1 MIRGKFNKPFLKRR
15 KKSYLIFN
23 MTFGLAIAMLKCPV
37 VKADSIN
44 DDIQGMIYEDSSLVL
59 KPSVL
64 SATSFEP
71 TATTVNS
78 GTFGTC
84 NWDIDADGKLTIHA
98 GTLGV
103 GQGNW
108 IDNQASIKSVY
119 VEPDVIA
126 VSDSSNLF
134 AQLTKATVIDV
145 SNLNTSNV
153 KSFAGMFSFK
163 GKATTISPETSALT
177 KIIGLNNFDTRNAIT
192 MASMFAN
199 AYRLETLDVS
209 SFDTSHVINFGS
221 MFAMNTIAKG
231 ILTEIKGI
239 EGFETQNATNFKS
252 MFLYNDKITNLDVS
266 NFNTGNATDMSDMF
280 SNMPSLTSLD
290 VSNFN
295 TAKVTDM
302 SNMFN
307 GDAKIDNLNVSN
319 FKTGAVTSM
328 VNMFNKC
335 LANIDGLKEFKTDQ
349 VTDMTRM
356 LSGTSITNTDDVSG
370 WNIAKVTNLGSM
382 FFDCPNLVSVNLPN
396 WNTSNVISFASLF
409 SSDKA
414 LTEIKGLEKWNTSQ
428 VTDMGQMFYMVKTE
442 SLPEIEDWDT
452 SNVTKMNS
460 LFSYCN
466 KLTSL
471 DISKWD
477 TSKVT
482 DMSKMFNHTD
492 LLTTDGLKG
501 LTDLK
506 TSNVTDMSGMFTQ
519 TGVEVL
525 DLSKFDTSKVTNMS
539 TMFSFNSMH
548 LKKIIGKFD
557 TSKVTNMNQMF
568 YGSSSSNAST
578 IDDFSEFNIDKWD
591 TGKVTNFQSMFS
603 NTEYT
608 NLDITKNWNMTAG
621 SDLKSM
627 FSNCRNLQSIDLS
640 NWITRQSAEVTGMFL
655 NTNNLWKIKLGSGS
669 ILGEG
674 TNLLSPKAGTAIND
688 PTYPEQTTAISNKWQ
703 EVDEEANGTD
713 HQPVGELFTTSEM
726 LDLYREGNQKD
737 RTFVWQQQI
746 YKKVSLE
753 VPDIDFGSFNACTGI
768 IKRASQ
774 DNQVIINKYTYPSTS
789 VNSILSVSMDTPLMT
804 ADGENTLQSGL
815 IYRDDNNNDI
825 SLSNG
830 PAEVYDGQIENDA
843 KNITWDKDHG
853 ILLNFTD
860 KAPKNGTYQTTLTWT
875 LTDSD
880 MGA

>member
-1 MIRGKFNKPFLKRR
+1 
-15 KKSYLIFN
+15 

-295 TAKVTDM
+295 T
-302 SNMFN
+302 
-307 GDAKIDNLNVSN
+307 
-319 FKTGAVTSM
+319 
-328 VNMFNKC
+328 
-335 LANIDGLKEFKTDQ
+335 
-349 VTDMTRM
+349 
-356 LSGTSITNTDDVSG
+356 
-370 WNIAKVTNLGSM
+370 AKVTNLGSM

-674 TNLLSPKAGTAIND
+674 TNLLSPKAGTAINE
-688 PTYPEQTTAISNKWQ
+688 PTYHEQTTAISNKWQ

-753 VPDIDFGSFNACTGI
+753 VPDIDFGSFNAYTGI